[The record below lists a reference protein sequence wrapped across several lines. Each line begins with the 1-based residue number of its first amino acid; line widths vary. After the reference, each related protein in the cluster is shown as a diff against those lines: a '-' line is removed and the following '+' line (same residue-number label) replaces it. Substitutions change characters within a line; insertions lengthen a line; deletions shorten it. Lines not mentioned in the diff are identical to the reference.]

1 MIKFGD
7 LPRVNEASLQH
18 RVSGALLCGR
28 KGILQ
33 VDSYDNAL
41 GKWAV
46 QRSAAGKKKIFD
58 LHDGKIHDME
68 SLDKYILE
76 PSRKWH
82 LSLYKRPFRIIQY
95 YHGKRY
101 SYGISRSNSRLI
113 TTNGDEE
120 DIGTMLV
127 AELVA
132 AFTMPGY
139 NSLEEVMGEEALNR
153 YTNFYKD
160 TYKLSIDK
168 AKAVPKAVDD
178 IIQVQPP
185 VRRPFVD
192 LRFEVE

>member
-7 LPRVNEASLQH
+7 LPRLDEASISH
-18 RVSGALLCGR
+18 RVQGAFLCGR
-28 KGILQ
+28 KGILL
-33 VDSYDNAL
+33 VNYYDNGL

-46 QRSAAGKKKIFD
+46 QRSAVGKKEINAIQ
-58 LHDGKIHDME
+58 DGKVYYME
-68 SLDKYILE
+68 SLDKYILG

-82 LSLYKRPFRIIQY
+82 LSLNKRPFRIIQY

-101 SYGISRSNSRLI
+101 SYGISTSNSRLI
-113 TTNGDEE
+113 NANGHED
-120 DIGTMLV
+120 DIGFMLV

-132 AFTMPGY
+132 AFTMQGY

-168 AKAVPKAVDD
+168 AKVVPKAVDD